1 MRPPP
6 SINSFNMI
14 LGALAK
20 SNDFPTAILL
30 VQKLQ
35 DRGIASDLFTLNTL
49 INCCSSMGPMKLAFF
64 VLAKILRMGYQP
76 DTDRVLALGFQFNKV
91 TYGTLIKRFCN
102 LPLSSGRCSAF
113 STLPRRI
120 THRGSN
126 FHTTHA
132 GTYTTLIHA
141 LFEKDENDMAEK
153 LLQEMIARGLLN

>member
-1 MRPPP
+1 
-6 SINSFNMI
+6 MI

-76 DTDRVLALGFQFNKV
+76 DTVSVCLSGNVEKALHFQDRVLALGFQFNKV

-102 LPLSSGRCSAF
+102 LPLSSGRVQK
-113 STLPRRI
+113 PI
-120 THRGSN
+120 
-126 FHTTHA
+126 
-132 GTYTTLIHA
+132 
-141 LFEKDENDMAEK
+141 
-153 LLQEMIARGLLN
+153 